1 MTRCVS
7 LLRCPMVPQ
16 RMTSGPKRAPY
27 TCGPFDDSTDSRSWL
42 FSDLHSYETGS
53 CACAMIYP
61 YILIISKNISARQK
75 PRAIASGPFHRNIRY
90 KQEMGFGSN
99 CQEKIFAS
107 NQNMQGAR
115 GAVPG

>member
-16 RMTSGPKRAPY
+16 RMTSGPKRVSY
-27 TCGPFDDSTDSRSWL
+27 TCGPFDDSTGSRSWL
-42 FSDLHSYETGS
+42 FSDLHSYETGI

-61 YILIISKNISARQK
+61 YILIISKNIS
-75 PRAIASGPFHRNIRY
+75 RNIRY

-99 CQEKIFAS
+99 GQEKRFMS
-107 NQNMQGAR
+107 NQSMQGAC
-115 GAVPG
+115 